1 MTAIDTIPVGSGL
14 AAQLVAK
21 DEGTYGV
28 AADLSSGIDC
38 FEFQNET
45 LELKKT
51 AVDSNALAAG
61 HVYKRTKRRV
71 LTNYD
76 VNGAVNMDLPTRNL
90 GFFLRY
96 MIGDFTHAVTEI
108 STTGVYKT
116 IFQAVDNQVSHS
128 FTLQK
133 GVPATDATVEP
144 FTYVGCKIASW
155 EISCSVGAIAALVLN
170 IDARNELAGSGN
182 SDPLNVSVPTLATW
196 APVTTGLGMSVFHF
210 REATLYTGGTPAI
223 NTGVVSLTSPD
234 TASNVKDVT
243 IQHAFNLDTN
253 RVFLGSSG
261 FKSEPIESDYRAIT
275 GSFTAEFLSSEA
287 LYDAYAADTTT
298 SLELTFVG
306 PIGGTSGAN
315 TEKLDILIPN
325 IKLEG
330 ESPKVGGP
338 AVVTQQINFTGYDD
352 ETTTPIQITYQ
363 SEDST
368 F

>member
-1 MTAIDTIPVGSGL
+1 MTAIDLVPVGSGL
-14 AAQLVAK
+14 ASQIVVQ
-21 DEGTYGV
+21 DEDTYGV
-28 AADLSSGIDC
+28 AAALDAVDS
-38 FEFQNET
+38 FEFQSET
-45 LELKKT
+45 IELKKT
-51 AVDSNALAAG
+51 AVDSNGLAPE
-61 HVYKRTKRRV
+61 HVYRRTKRRV

-76 VNGAVNMDLPTRNL
+76 VNGAVTMDLPTRNL

-96 MIGDFTHAVTEI
+96 MLGDFTHTVTEI
-108 STTGVYKT
+108 STSGVYKT
-116 IFQAVDNQVSHS
+116 IFQPVDTQVGHS

-133 GVPATDATVEP
+133 GVPATDATVMP
-144 FTYVGCKIASW
+144 FTYVGCKVASW

-182 SDPLNVSVPTLATW
+182 GDPLNVDVPDLATW
-196 APVTTGLGMSVFHF
+196 APVTSGLGMSVFHF
-210 REATLYTGGTPAI
+210 REATLYTGGTPSLD
-223 NTGVVSLTSPD
+223 TGVVSLTSPT
-234 TASNVKDVT
+234 TATNIKDIT
-243 IQHAFNLDTN
+243 IQNAYNYDTN
-253 RVFLGSSG
+253 RLFLGSAG
-261 FKSEPIESDYRAIT
+261 YKAEPIENDFRAIT
-275 GSFTAEFLSSEA
+275 GNFTAEFLESEA

-298 SLELTFVG
+298 SLQLTFVG
-306 PIGGTSGAN
+306 PIAGVSGSN

-338 AVVTQQINFTGYDD
+338 AVVTQQVNFTGYDD